1 MARNSKLG
9 MAFVTFEDINHAR
22 TVMEDHD
29 RNFIERC
36 LALKKRAGESK
47 LAMKPHRWNVWFA
60 TRPDDII
67 WENLSNRHWQT
78 LKKFMANLLIW
89 ESFRSTHE
97 SRGFKGLA
105 VPHSG
110 MIPFTED

>member
-36 LALKKRAGESK
+36 LALNKRAGESK
-47 LAMKPHRWNVWFA
+47 LGHEA
-60 TRPDDII
+60 TQL
-67 WENLSNRHWQT
+67 E
-78 LKKFMANLLIW
+78 
-89 ESFRSTHE
+89 
-97 SRGFKGLA
+97 GLVCHTA
-105 VPHSG
+105 R
-110 MIPFTED
+110 